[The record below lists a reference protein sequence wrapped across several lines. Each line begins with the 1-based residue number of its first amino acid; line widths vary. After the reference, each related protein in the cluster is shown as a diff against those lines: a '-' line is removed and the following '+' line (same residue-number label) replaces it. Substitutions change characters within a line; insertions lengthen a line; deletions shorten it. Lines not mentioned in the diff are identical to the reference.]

1 MLIATIIT
9 YNDFPLIKDCV
20 ESVIDK
26 VDKIIVIDGK
36 YADFPDGSGF
46 STDGTIEYLESV
58 DKVKLIMTSGL
69 TEIEKR
75 NLYLEPLT
83 ENDIVINLD
92 SDEVLVGSL
101 PKLTSDWGII
111 DLKDGHSKHIQ
122 RRASRFFKYRKG
134 IKYQNTHCTLYYNGK
149 IINKLHEVINKD
161 FSFELIK
168 GCYILHN
175 WHNRNDRRKYD
186 KSIYYRKLVKKE
198 SGFLK

>member
-1 MLIATIIT
+1 MFIATIIT

-36 YADFPDGSGF
+36 YADFPEGSGF

-69 TEIEKR
+69 TEIDKR

-83 ENDIVINLD
+83 ENDTVINLD
-92 SDEVLVGSL
+92 SDEVLIGNL
-101 PKLTSDWGII
+101 PKLATDWGII

-122 RRASRFFKYRKG
+122 RRASRFFRYRKG
-134 IKYQNTHCTLYYNGK
+134 IKYENTHCTLYYNGK

-168 GCYILHN
+168 GCYIEHR
-175 WHNRNDRRKYD
+175 WHLRNDRRKYD
-186 KSIYYRKLVKKE
+186 KQLYYRKLVKKE